1 MQVKKIDRQAEVC
14 SLQKS
19 FEGNIGFANQD
30 QEFEASLSDLR
41 NTYEDTFTETDQI
54 FSLLL
59 RHNF

>member
-1 MQVKKIDRQAEVC
+1 MKI
-14 SLQKS
+14 L
-19 FEGNIGFANQD
+19 I
-30 QEFEASLSDLR
+30 LSDDFPPQSFGGAGYVFSSTVRTELVYYLNGSR